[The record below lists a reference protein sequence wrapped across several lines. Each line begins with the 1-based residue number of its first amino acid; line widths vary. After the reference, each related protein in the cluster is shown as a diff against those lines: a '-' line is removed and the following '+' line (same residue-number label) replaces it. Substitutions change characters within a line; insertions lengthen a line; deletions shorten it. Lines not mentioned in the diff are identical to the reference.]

1 MKKRFY
7 NINLFRI
14 WFTVTI
20 VYGHIIQ
27 HWMMP
32 RFGEL
37 PFFTNLYR
45 HTSYAFGYLC
55 EGFFVISGFFMFFT
69 FLKKPSFQKMIIS
82 KIARL
87 WPVIVFSLMG
97 FFVLSL
103 FGFVKFEKYGNIP
116 ALFFLN
122 MALTPVFFN
131 DGGAWYI
138 NAMFWGYVVYYC
150 LDKVVREDIKIYV
163 VSLITFFCY
172 SILLNK
178 LHLYNQPQIFCECLS
193 YSMIRGLAGMGFGYI
208 LAYVYNEKAGIRED
222 KNVKPFQAIMEI
234 IFITLLIKISIIKK
248 VDSAF
253 PIMLISFT
261 ILFLFFVFNKG
272 IVSKITDKKI
282 FDVLGRYCYSVYMM
296 QGIAFHLANKFL
308 WNNARYGVQHY
319 PVVNICG
326 GIMLCIVLGVI
337 TYHIV
342 EIPAKNFILRK
353 FNKES

>member
-1 MKKRFY
+1 MQKRFY
-7 NINLFRI
+7 NINVFRI
-14 WFTVTI
+14 WFTLTI
-20 VYGHIIQ
+20 IYGHIIQ

-32 RFGEL
+32 HYGET

-55 EGFFVISGFFMFFT
+55 EGFFIISGFFMFFT
-69 FLKKPSFQKMIIS
+69 FLKKPSFEKLIIS

-87 WPVIVFSLMG
+87 WPVIVFSLLG

-122 MALTPVFFN
+122 TALTPVPFN

-138 NAMFWGYVVYYC
+138 NAMFWGYVFYYC

-163 VSLITFFCY
+163 FSLITFFGY

-178 LHLYNQPQIFCECLS
+178 LHLYNQPQIFCQLLS

-208 LAYVYNEKAGIRED
+208 LAYVYNKKAETNNNKKYNIY
-222 KNVKPFQAIMEI
+222 KTIIEI
-234 IFITLLIKISIIKK
+234 FFIILLIKISIIKK
-248 VDSAF
+248 TNSAF

-261 ILFLFFVFNKG
+261 ILFLDFIFNKG
-272 IVSKITDKKI
+272 FLSKITNKKI
-282 FDVLGRYCYSVYMM
+282 FDALGRYCYSTYMM
-296 QGIAFHLANKFL
+296 QGIGFHLANKFL
-308 WNNARYGVQHY
+308 WNSTKYGVHQH
-319 PVVNICG
+319 PIINIWG
-326 GIMLCIVLGVI
+326 GVLLCIVLGLI

-353 FNKES
+353 FNKEP